1 MVKKD
6 LSELVNFVETKK
18 VNLNGY
24 TLIEGFPDL
33 GLAGTIG
40 SRYLIEKLGL
50 EQIGYIESRLFLPII
65 RIDKGL
71 PLHPVR
77 IYASKKHKLVII
89 IAEQIISNNI
99 ASPVAKSILTWVKKR
114 KIKRIIA
121 TSGIRVPNG
130 KSVYAFASNE
140 KGKKSIKKN
149 GIELINGGIS
159 SGVTAMLMLEF
170 KDNNIEAFCLMGN
183 AKNNADYES
192 AAEIVK
198 AFGSLIGFELDVKPL
213 LAEAKRLEKAIMD
226 QLKTMQTQQ
235 KQDKVPTQ
243 ARIDTPMYT

>member
-1 MVKKD
+1 MSKKD
-6 LSELVNFVETKK
+6 LSEYVEFIETKK
-18 VNLNGY
+18 INLNGF

-40 SRYLIEKLGL
+40 SRYLIEKLGF
-50 EQIGYIESRLFLPII
+50 EQIGYIDSRLFLPII
-65 RIDKGL
+65 RIDNGL

-77 IYASKKHKLVII
+77 IYASKKHKVVIL
-89 IAEQIISNNI
+89 IAEQIISNSI
-99 ASPVAKSILTWVKKR
+99 ASPVAKSILTWVKKK
-114 KIKRIIA
+114 KINRIIS

-130 KSVYAFASNE
+130 ASVYAFASNE
-140 KGKKSIKKN
+140 KSKKAIKKN
-149 GIELINGGIS
+149 GIEIINGGIS

-198 AFGSLIGFELDVKPL
+198 AFGKLLNIEIDVKPL
-213 LAEAKRLEKAIMD
+213 LEEAKKLEKAIME
-226 QLKTMQTQQ
+226 QLKTMQEQK
-235 KQDKVPTQ
+235 KQDKIPTQ